1 MASKK
6 STSLEKPESIKTDA
20 WKSKKWDELV
30 KGRVFTAVD
39 IPTLTMLVQWYAVL
53 ERCITDISEADGMIA
68 CENKI
73 DDYKPLPQI
82 GVMKQASAEIRAL
95 NKQLGIADGK
105 DIAATTTQGKLSS
118 ILKLVQTRR
127 CWRRMVLYMRQKRR
141 QASIKGT
148 ITHTAAV
155 RL

>member
-6 STSLEKPESIKTDA
+6 STSLEKPESIKADE
-20 WKSKKWDELV
+20 WKTKKWDEPV

-53 ERCITDISEADGMIA
+53 ERCIGDISEAEGSIA
-68 CENKI
+68 YFNKMG
-73 DDYKPLPQI
+73 DYKPLPQI

-105 DIAATTTQGKLSS
+105 DVATTTTQGKLSS

-127 CWRRMVLYMRQKRR
+127 CWRRMVLYIRQKRQ
-141 QASIKGT
+141 QARIKGT
-148 ITHTAAV
+148 ITHTVAA